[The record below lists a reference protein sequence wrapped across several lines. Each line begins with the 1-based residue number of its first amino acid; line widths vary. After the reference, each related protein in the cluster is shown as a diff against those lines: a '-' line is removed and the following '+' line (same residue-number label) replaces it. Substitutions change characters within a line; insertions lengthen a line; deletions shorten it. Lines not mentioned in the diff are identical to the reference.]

1 MPSTSLSAT
10 ARSTVLSASLAPSV
24 TVLWRVTLLEKVA
37 RGTVEMAIVRGTVAS
52 RRTAASVMRNDMLV
66 ILDGLRKLDFVNW
79 FDFLLLND
87 FGIGDEEGKE
97 LLDEGV
103 ISEAVTSRRR

>member
-1 MPSTSLSAT
+1 
-10 ARSTVLSASLAPSV
+10 
-24 TVLWRVTLLEKVA
+24 
-37 RGTVEMAIVRGTVAS
+37 
-52 RRTAASVMRNDMLV
+52 MLV